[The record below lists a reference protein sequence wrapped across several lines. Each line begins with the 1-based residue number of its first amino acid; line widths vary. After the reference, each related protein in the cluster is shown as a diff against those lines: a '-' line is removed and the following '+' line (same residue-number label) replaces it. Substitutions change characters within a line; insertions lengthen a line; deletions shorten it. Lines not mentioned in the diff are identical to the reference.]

1 MTLETPIAN
10 YALVND
16 YNEQADPR
24 MARIDQVI
32 VTVDVVD
39 IDVIVVVIPVGWP
52 RFGVLEIIAA
62 VIKPAI
68 IAAAHVEMMFAAET
82 GAELFVPNTP
92 AASALSGVAAVAVL
106 FGLLRA
112 LLVLGTILLL
122 RGLGLIIAIA
132 VILLRPI
139 ILLARAIVLLRRLGS
154 LSILLLFVRFL
165 LGFGGGLLL
174 VLLAFIWLFALL
186 GLFLSF
192 WFFLRLIFIGFLPRI
207 ARGAE
212 KEYHHR
218 CTKDELHFNS
228 SVFCFANDRA
238 CVVGNTT
245 KSGLAGMVTFSTPV
259 H

>member
-1 MTLETPIAN
+1 
-10 YALVND
+10 
-16 YNEQADPR
+16 

-32 VTVDVVD
+32 VTVDVIDVD
-39 IDVIVVVIPVGWP
+39 IIVVIIPIRRP

-62 VIKPAI
+62 VIKAAI

-82 GAELFVPNTP
+82 GAELLVGNAP
-92 AASALSGVAAVAVL
+92 ATATLIGVAALAVL
-106 FGLLRA
+106 FSLLRT
-112 LLVLGTILLL
+112 LLVLRTILLL

-132 VILLRPI
+132 VILLRPLILLRSI
-139 ILLARAIVLLRRLGS
+139 ILLARAIVLLRRLGA
-154 LSILLLFVRFL
+154 ILFFPVRFL
-165 LGFGGGLLL
+165 LGFVGGLFL
-174 VLLAFIWLFALL
+174 VLLAFIGLFALL
-186 GLFLSF
+186 GLFLF
-192 WFFLRLIFIGFLPRI
+192 FMFFLRFIFIGFLSRI

-212 KEYHHR
+212 KEHHHR
-218 CTKDELHFNS
+218 CTKDELHFDS